1 METLDLYKD
10 RKPYTVILE
19 VKGGKKTFKIPT
31 ELTVEE
37 SERLLEAEIRIS
49 ALSKEE
55 VEEGKEA
62 EKQLDVYFALLKEYI
77 LILLQH
83 YQTKLEMADLNKMLS
98 RAEVVK
104 IFEFFKKQRFL
115 KLLGLDGAEEDDVK
129 KKTEKP
135 ENRLDALRQSIT
147 FLVVSGFSLLELRKL
162 YLDEFLSYYNSLVY
176 IKEKKGEI
184 KEGTY
189 QTLKAKGDGDVFSLK
204 KQLFSIQKN
213 GK

>member
-10 RKPYTVILE
+10 RRPYTVILE

-55 VEEGKEA
+55 VEAGKEA
-62 EKQLDVYFALLKEYI
+62 ERQLDVYFALLKEYI

-83 YQTKLEMADLNKMLS
+83 YQPKLEMDDLNKMLS
-98 RAEVVK
+98 RAEIVK

-135 ENRLDALRQSIT
+135 ENRLEALRQSIT
-147 FLVVSGFSLLELRKL
+147 FLIGSGFSLLELRKL
-162 YLDEFLSYYNSLVY
+162 YLDEFLSYYNSVVY

-189 QTLKAKGDGDVFSLK
+189 QALKAKGDGDVLSLK